1 MDQNLGHTPA
11 TATRKTFLSVWF
23 WLLALTGLETFL
35 TYERLPIK
43 IMLSLL
49 LGLSVI
55 KASLILSYFMHL
67 RYERRSLSLI
77 LLPGLIFIIVLLLAF
92 FPDSFRLY
100 TMRPH

>member
-1 MDQNLGHTPA
+1 MEQNSAHATA
-11 TATRKTFLSVWF
+11 TATRKKFLSVWL
-23 WLLALTGLETFL
+23 WLLMLTAIETFL
-35 TYERLPIK
+35 AYTQLPIK

-49 LGLSVI
+49 MGLSVI

-67 RYERRSLSLI
+67 RYERRSLALT
-77 LLPGLIFIIVLLLAF
+77 LLPGLIFIIVLLLMF

>member
-1 MDQNLGHTPA
+1 MDQNLERSPA

-23 WLLALTGLETFL
+23 WLLTLTGIETFL

-49 LGLSVI
+49 MGLSVI

-67 RYERRSLSLI
+67 RYERRSLALT
-77 LLPGLIFIIVLLLAF
+77 LQPGLIFIIVLLLMF
-92 FPDSFRLY
+92 FPDSLSLY
-100 TMRPH
+100 TMRPN

>member
-1 MDQNLGHTPA
+1 MHQVAEYGHTA
-11 TATRKTFLSVWF
+11 GTKRTFFFVWL
-23 WLLALTGLETFL
+23 WLLMLTGIETFL
-35 TYERLPIK
+35 AYEQLPIK

-67 RYERRSLSLI
+67 RYERRSLALT
-77 LLPGLIFIIVLLLAF
+77 LLPGLIFIIVLLLMF

-100 TMRPH
+100 SMRPH

>member
-1 MDQNLGHTPA
+1 MDQNLEHAPL
-11 TATRKTFLSVWF
+11 TATKKAFLYVWF
-23 WLLALTGLETFL
+23 WLLALTGIETFL
-35 TYERLPIK
+35 TYARLPIK

-49 LGLSVI
+49 MGLSVI

-67 RYERRSLSLI
+67 RYERRSLALT
-77 LLPGLIFIIVLLLAF
+77 LLPGLIFIIVLLLMF